1 MADETPPK
9 QRKNGP
15 GRPFPKGRSANPA
28 GRPKGSKNAALV
40 ALDALG
46 TDAAQ
51 DLLKSVIREAQDG
64 DMQAA
69 RIILDRVW
77 PARKGRPVTFTMPP
91 TETAADVVR
100 ALARLLEAVSSG
112 LMTPEEGQA
121 LAILIES
128 QRKAIETGELD
139 ARITEIE
146 RRFANDTRN
155 QN

>member
-1 MADETPPK
+1 MAEETPPK

-51 DLLKSVIREAQDG
+51 DLLKSVIEKAKEG

-77 PARKGRPVTFTMPP
+77 PASKGRHVTFTMPKVSSA
-91 TETAADVVR
+91 EDVAR
-100 ALARLLEAVSSG
+100 AVGGILEAVAGG
-112 LMTPEEGQA
+112 LLTIEEGQGLA
-121 LAILIES
+121 AILES
-128 QRKAIETGELD
+128 QRKALELGELE
-139 ARITEIE
+139 ARITELE
-146 RRFANDTRN
+146 N
-155 QN
+155 QRGENNL